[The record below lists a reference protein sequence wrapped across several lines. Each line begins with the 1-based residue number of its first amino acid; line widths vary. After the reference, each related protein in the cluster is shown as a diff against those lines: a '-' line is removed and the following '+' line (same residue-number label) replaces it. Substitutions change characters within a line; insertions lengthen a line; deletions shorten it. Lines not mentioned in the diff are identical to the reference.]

1 MTLRAMLHGRPVV
14 GTCHGATPEL
24 VVDGETG
31 LIADPWD
38 ADAFGD
44 ALADILLD
52 PDRAR
57 LMGEAGRTRGM
68 SMFTLGRQI
77 DSYARL
83 LGDKGHLSEPP
94 HYPKPEGGA
103 G

>member
-1 MTLRAMLHGRPVV
+1 
-14 GTCHGATPEL
+14 
-24 VVDGETG
+24 
-31 LIADPWD
+31 
-38 ADAFGD
+38 
-44 ALADILLD
+44 
-52 PDRAR
+52 
-57 LMGEAGRTRGM
+57 MGEAGRTRGM